1 MRIIQRLERLREKAQ
16 LREDLINILETP
28 HGERFFKVL
37 LRECHVT
44 KPVFHTEEA
53 KLRECEGRR
62 RLAMSFLTLL
72 GQDSPQEIIN
82 RIELEEKNNERS

>member
-1 MRIIQRLERLREKAQ
+1 MLDNLKRLRAKQQ
-16 LREDLINILETP
+16 LRDDLITILATP
-28 HGERFFKVL
+28 EGERFFKVF

-44 KPVFHTEEA
+44 KPVFHSDTN

-72 GQDSPQEIIN
+72 SEDDPQKLIN
-82 RIELEEKNNERS
+82 KLELENNE

>member
-1 MRIIQRLERLREKAQ
+1 MRVLDSLTRLREKAQ
-16 LREDLINILETP
+16 LKEDLINILETP
-28 HGERFFKVL
+28 QGKRFFTVL

-44 KPVFHTEEA
+44 KPVFHSDEA

-72 GQDSPQEIIN
+72 GQDDPQTLIN
-82 RIELEEKNNERS
+82 KIEMENK

>member
-1 MRIIQRLERLREKAQ
+1 MTALDSVARLREKSQ

-28 HGERFFKVL
+28 AGDRFFKVL

-44 KPVFHTEEA
+44 KPVFHTDDA

-62 RLAMSFLTLL
+62 RLAMSFLTLI
-72 GQDSPQEIIN
+72 GQDDPQQLIN
-82 RIELEEKNNERS
+82 KLELEKKQNV

>member
-1 MRIIQRLERLREKAQ
+1 MAVIRTLERLREKSK
-16 LREDLINILETP
+16 LKSDLETILATP
-28 HGERFFKVL
+28 EGQRFFKVL

-44 KPVFHTEEA
+44 KPVFHSDTE

-72 GQDSPQEIIN
+72 GQDDPDKIIN
-82 RIELEEKNNERS
+82 RMELENKNV

>member
-1 MRIIQRLERLREKAQ
+1 MRVLDSLSRLREKAK
-16 LREDLINILETP
+16 LKEDLTHILETP
-28 HGERFFKVL
+28 QGKRFFKVL

-44 KPVFHTEEA
+44 KPVFHADEA

-72 GQDSPQEIIN
+72 GQDDPQELIN
-82 RIELEEKNNERS
+82 KIEMENK

>member
-1 MRIIQRLERLREKAQ
+1 MRVLDSLTRLREKAE
-16 LREDLINILETP
+16 LKEDLINILETP
-28 HGERFFKVL
+28 QGKRFFTVL

-44 KPVFHTEEA
+44 KPVFHSDEA

-72 GQDSPQEIIN
+72 GQDDPQELIN
-82 RIELEEKNNERS
+82 KIEMENK

>member
-1 MRIIQRLERLREKAQ
+1 MTALDSVGRLREKSQ
-16 LREDLINILETP
+16 LRDDLINILETP
-28 HGERFFKVL
+28 AGHRFFKVL

-44 KPVFHTEEA
+44 KPVFHADDA

-72 GQDSPQEIIN
+72 GQDDPQQLIN
-82 RIELEEKNNERS
+82 KLELEKKQNV

>member
-1 MRIIQRLERLREKAQ
+1 MSVLNSIQKLREKSK
-16 LREDLINILETP
+16 LKSDLITILETP
-28 HGERFFKVL
+28 AGKSFFKVL

-44 KPVFHTEEA
+44 KPVFHSDTN

-72 GQDSPQEIIN
+72 GQDDPQQLITKL
-82 RIELEEKNNERS
+82 ELENNNV

>member
-1 MRIIQRLERLREKAQ
+1 MQVLNSLEKLREKAK
-16 LREDLINILETP
+16 LKEDLINILETP
-28 HGERFFKVL
+28 SGQRFFKVL

-44 KPVFHTEEA
+44 KPVFHSDEA

-72 GQDSPQEIIN
+72 GQDDPQELIN
-82 RIELEEKNNERS
+82 KIEMENK